1 MKGYRSLRKQV
12 LSNLQAQLPKSLTY
26 HGLDHTL
33 DVLNVCNQYIK
44 RENLSLEERYLLRT
58 GAIVHDM
65 GFLKGPANHEEVGA
79 GMAEILLKEL
89 GVNQKTIEKV
99 KGLVMATKIPQNPSN
114 HLQRII
120 CDADLDYL
128 GRQDYPEISEKL
140 FEELKNMNVIS
151 TDQQWKDLQIN
162 FLKAHSYHTPFA
174 IKNREPQKQ
183 IWLNKLLAS

>member
-1 MKGYRSLRKQV
+1 MQGYRTLRKRV
-12 LSNLQAQLPKSLTY
+12 LSNLEANLPKSLTY
-26 HGLDHTL
+26 HALDHTL
-33 DVLNVCNQYIK
+33 DVLNVCNQYIR
-44 RENLSLEERYLLRT
+44 REKLSGEDRYLLRM

-65 GFLKGPANHEEVGA
+65 GFLKGSSNHEEVGA
-79 GMAEILLKEL
+79 GMAEIIMKDL
-89 GVNQKTIEKV
+89 GVKPKAIEQV
-99 KGLVMATKIPQNPSN
+99 KGLVMATKIPQSPKN

-151 TDQQWKDLQIN
+151 TPQQWKDLQIN
-162 FLKAHSYHTPFA
+162 FLKAHQYHTPFA

-183 IWLNKLLAS
+183 IWLKKLLAS

>member
-1 MKGYRSLRKQV
+1 MQGYRTLRKQV
-12 LSNLQAQLPKSLTY
+12 LSDLEANLPKTLTY
-26 HGLDHTL
+26 HALEHTL

-44 RENLSLEERYLLRT
+44 REKLPEEERYLLRV

-79 GMAEILLKEL
+79 GMAEIMMKDL
-89 GVNQKTIEKV
+89 GVNQEIIEKV
-99 KGLVMATKIPQNPSN
+99 KGLVMATKIPQNPQN

-128 GRQDYPEISEKL
+128 GRQDYPEISQRL

-162 FLKAHSYHTPFA
+162 FLKAHHFHTPFA

-183 IWLNKLLAS
+183 IWLKKLLNS